1 MSKISVIL
9 LCGGRGTRMA
19 VDKPKQ
25 FLEIQGKT
33 IADYSLDVLK
43 KIQGLVEI
51 VVVCDPAYRS
61 FFSNDQDTL
70 PLHFSLPGV
79 RRQDSVLNGLRAI
92 ESSPDLVYI
101 HDSARPFINQEMV
114 SRTISAAMDYGAAT
128 AAMPI
133 KFTIK
138 EHDGHQFVKNT
149 PDRSLYWEIQTPQ
162 VIKLELLKKGFEH
175 VIQHHLTVTDDVSI
189 VELLN
194 LPVKLVEGSY
204 NNLKITTP
212 DDLILADCLLK
223 QISSYG

>member
-1 MSKISVIL
+1 MPQVSVIL
-9 LCGGRGTRMA
+9 LCGGRGTRMG

-25 FLEIQGKT
+25 FLELQGKT
-33 IADYSLDVLK
+33 IAHYSLDVLK
-43 KIQGLVEI
+43 KIQGIVEI
-51 VVVCDPAYRS
+51 IVVCDPAYRS
-61 FFSNDQDTL
+61 FFLSYQDSL
-70 PLHFSLPGV
+70 PLHFALPGE
-79 RRQDSVLNGLRAI
+79 RRQDSVLNGLRALQ
-92 ESSPDLVYI
+92 STPDLVCI
-101 HDSARPFINQEMV
+101 HDSARPFINHAMA
-114 SRTISAAMDYGAAT
+114 SRTISAAADYGAAT

-162 VIKLELLKKGFEH
+162 VIKTELLKKGFEH

-212 DDLILADCLLK
+212 DDLVLAECLLK
-223 QISSYG
+223 QISNDG